1 LPNTGEF
8 SELVG
13 QRKGI
18 RVVNSQISKKR
29 TKIVA
34 TLGPSSSDE
43 ATIRRMVQAG
53 LNVARIN
60 FSHGEH
66 AEHGMRIDLVRRIA
80 QEEGVVVGILC
91 DIQGPKIRIGKIESG
106 GLNLAP
112 GDKVVLTLDPT
123 ASGENNVIALPHP
136 EFVRDLSAG
145 MQLLLDDGNLEFVV
159 EEVAGQNLYCRVV
172 IGGLLTSRK
181 GVMAPKARLTLS
193 AITDKDRADIEY
205 AISKK
210 TDYLAMS
217 FVRSADDIREMRW
230 LIRHLGGEDTA
241 IIAKIEKHEALE
253 NIESILAASEGIMVA
268 RGDLGIE
275 TPAEEVPYHQKRI
288 IRLCNNASKPV
299 ITATQMLN
307 SMVESPRPT
316 RAEANDVYN
325 AIVDGTDAV
334 MLSNESAAGKYPV
347 VAVET
352 MANIAAIAEMHL
364 DTSNRGTWGS
374 IKSQENSSEA
384 TADSISE
391 ATYHISEAL
400 SPRAIITSTMTGYTA
415 RRVARE
421 RPRTPIIC
429 VTPNET
435 TYSRM
440 SLVWGVTPVLIPEF
454 HTIDEMIQTVVTA
467 VTNAELAKRGDV
479 VIIIA
484 GVPFGVG
491 GQTNLLKIHRIGETT
506 EA

>member
-1 LPNTGEF
+1 
-8 SELVG
+8 
-13 QRKGI
+13 
-18 RVVNSQISKKR
+18 
-29 TKIVA
+29 
-34 TLGPSSSDE
+34 
-43 ATIRRMVQAG
+43 
-53 LNVARIN
+53 
-60 FSHGEH
+60 
-66 AEHGMRIDLVRRIA
+66 
-80 QEEGVVVGILC
+80 
-91 DIQGPKIRIGKIESG
+91 
-106 GLNLAP
+106 
-112 GDKVVLTLDPT
+112 
-123 ASGENNVIALPHP
+123 
-136 EFVRDLSAG
+136 
-145 MQLLLDDGNLEFVV
+145 
-159 EEVAGQNLYCRVV
+159 
-172 IGGLLTSRK
+172 
-181 GVMAPKARLTLS
+181 
-193 AITDKDRADIEY
+193 
-205 AISKK
+205 
-210 TDYLAMS
+210 
-217 FVRSADDIREMRW
+217 MRW

-307 SMVESPRPT
+307 SMVDSPRPT

-352 MANIAAIAEMHL
+352 MANIASIAEMHL
-364 DTSNRGTWGS
+364 DNSNRGTWGS
-374 IKSQENSSEA
+374 LKSQDSSSEA
-384 TADSISE
+384 TADAISE

-400 SPRAIITSTMTGYTA
+400 SPRAIVTSTMTGYTA

-429 VTPNET
+429 VTPNQT
-435 TYSRM
+435 TFSRM
-440 SLVWGVTPVLIPEF
+440 SLVWGVTPLLIPEF
-454 HTIDEMIQTVVTA
+454 HTIDEMIQTVVTT

-479 VIIIA
+479 IVIIA
-484 GVPFGVG
+484 GVPFGIG
-491 GQTNLLKIHRIGETT
+491 GQTNLLKIHRIGEAA